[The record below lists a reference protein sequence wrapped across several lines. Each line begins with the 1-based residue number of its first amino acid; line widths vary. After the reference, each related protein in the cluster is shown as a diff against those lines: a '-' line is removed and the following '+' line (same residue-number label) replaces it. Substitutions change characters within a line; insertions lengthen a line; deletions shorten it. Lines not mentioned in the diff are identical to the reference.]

1 MCWRVCRGPGESV
14 HRLALVQAP
23 LCFWD
28 QLTRGGVWKMALWRL
43 GEKFGTL
50 STPLLVKDLGKMRRC
65 KEVEVALCISCDD
78 KRCNVLNSNVVN
90 SCGL

>member
-1 MCWRVCRGPGESV
+1 MLES
-14 HRLALVQAP
+14 LS
-23 LCFWD
+23 W
-28 QLTRGGVWKMALWRL
+28 TRGVCSSPCFGASSSVFLGPTYKGGGLENGVVETWGKLWDT
-43 GEKFGTL
+43 KY
-50 STPLLVKDLGKMRRC
+50 PLLVKDLGKMRRC

>member
-1 MCWRVCRGPGESV
+1 MDQGS
-14 HRLALVQAP
+14 LFIALLWCKLLCVSGTNLQA
-23 LCFWD
+23 
-28 QLTRGGVWKMALWRL
+28 GGFGKMALWRL
-43 GEKFGTL
+43 GENFGTL